1 MYSYLTKV
9 KNMSIKK
16 KIMLINLTIIS
27 VMFILLGISN
37 YLISRK
43 TLSDSYIDSSKKI
56 IRQLGQNLDVR
67 IEQFNE
73 FVVRESFESEIY
85 KALNPIYNERRY
97 DSQKRIQAFSAN
109 LVDYNKYVKAVLL
122 MDNSGNSYKY
132 ASYPTKANEYVQ
144 EKLINQED
152 VKQLWGRIYWTPYS
166 NELIFCSRVLFDK
179 NTMQQ
184 IGILTIGLDA
194 DFFRN
199 IYYDIIKEKDNDIVV
214 LNGDQQI
221 LVESGK
227 ITDNVIKKFQQTDEE
242 EQEIFYRSKKYLI
255 TSKIL
260 GKSGLCIINLIG
272 TKSIANKAAKMLT
285 PTWYVVVIAIVLS
298 VLLAIWLDKEL
309 ESSLKILSSRI
320 ADVKKGD
327 LSVKNTPV
335 RQDEIGT
342 VIRAFD
348 QMVIRM
354 NELMDGIAEEKTQK
368 KNAQLKTLQFEY
380 DALQAKL
387 NPHFLYNTLESINSL
402 AKLNHDNPVA
412 DSINLLGKYLRETI
426 STRRKYVMLKE
437 EIENVQH
444 YIRLQNMSFGGRLHL
459 NFNLDPILMETMVPK
474 LILQPLVENSIVHG
488 IGPRAG
494 WGYIKIES
502 RCVGKD
508 MEIVVEDNGIGISM
522 EWLKRGIP
530 EENNEDTHTKVG
542 LEAVHK
548 RLRILYGE
556 EYGVQITRG
565 KTTGTIITL
574 KMPIIF
580 NEEIRE

>member
-1 MYSYLTKV
+1 MYSYLATFK
-9 KNMSIKK
+9 KMSIKK

-43 TLSDSYIDSSKKI
+43 TLSDSCLDSSKKI

-97 DSQKRIQAFSAN
+97 DSQKRAQAFSAN
-109 LVDYNKYVKAVLL
+109 LVDYNKYVKVVLL
-122 MDNSGNSYKY
+122 MDNDGNSYKY
-132 ASYPTKANEYVQ
+132 ASYPRKVNEYVQ
-144 EKLINQED
+144 EELINQED
-152 VKQLWGRIYWTPYS
+152 IKQLWGKTYWTSYS

-194 DFFRN
+194 DFFRD
-199 IYYDIIKEKDNDIVV
+199 IYYDITKEKDNDIVV
-214 LNGDQQI
+214 LNSDQQL
-221 LVESGK
+221 LVKSGK
-227 ITDNVIKKFQQTDEE
+227 NTDTVIKSFQHTEE
-242 EQEIFYRSKKYLI
+242 EERDTFYKSEKYLV
-255 TSKIL
+255 TSKML
-260 GKSGLCIINLIG
+260 GKSGLCIINLID
-272 TKSIANKAAKMLT
+272 TKSIADRAAQMLI
-285 PTWYVVVIAIVLS
+285 PTWYVVVLAIVLS
-298 VLLAIWLDKEL
+298 VLLAIWLYKEL

-335 RQDEIGT
+335 SQDEIGT
-342 VIRAFD
+342 VIKAFD
-348 QMVIRM
+348 QMVIRIQG
-354 NELMDGIAEEKTQK
+354 LMVDVAEEKTQK
-368 KNAQLKTLQFEY
+368 KNAQLKALQFEY

-402 AKLNHDNPVA
+402 AKLNHDEPVA

-426 STRRKYVMLKE
+426 SKRGKYVMLKE
-437 EIENVQH
+437 EIVNVQH

-459 NFNLDPILMETMVPK
+459 DLNLDPILMETMVPK

-488 IGPRAG
+488 IEPRAG
-494 WGYIKIES
+494 LGYIRIES
-502 RCVGKD
+502 RCVGKS
-508 MEIVVEDNGIGISM
+508 MEIVVEDNGIGISW
-522 EWLKRGIP
+522 EWIKRGIP
-530 EENNEDTHTKVG
+530 EESNEDTHTKVG

-556 EYGVQITRG
+556 DYGIQITRG
-565 KTTGTIITL
+565 KITGTIVTL

-580 NEEIRE
+580 KEEISE

>member
-1 MYSYLTKV
+1 MYSYLRTL

-43 TLSDSYIDSSKKI
+43 TLSDGYLDSSKKI
-56 IRQLGQNLDVR
+56 IRQLGQNLDVK

-73 FVVRESFESEIY
+73 FVVKESFESEVY

-97 DSQKRIQAFSAN
+97 DSQKRVQAFCIN
-109 LVDYNKYVKAVLL
+109 LADYNKYVKVVLL
-122 MDNSGNSYKY
+122 MDNDGNSYKY
-132 ASYPTKANEYVQ
+132 AAYPRKLNEYIQ
-144 EKLINQED
+144 EELISPENI
-152 VKQLWGRIYWTPYS
+152 KQLWGKTYWTPYS
-166 NELIFCSRVLFDK
+166 DELIFCSRVLFDK

-194 DFFRN
+194 AFFRN
-199 IYYDIIKEKDNDIVV
+199 IYYDIIKEKDNDIAV
-214 LNGDQQI
+214 LNSDQQV
-221 LVESGK
+221 LVKSGENTEN
-227 ITDNVIKKFQQTDEE
+227 IVENFQQTDEE
-242 EQEIFYRSKKYLI
+242 EREIFYKRKKYLI
-255 TSKIL
+255 TSKKL
-260 GKSGLCIINLIG
+260 GKSGLCIINLID
-272 TKSIANKAAKMLT
+272 TKSIADKAAQMLI
-285 PTWYVVVIAIVLS
+285 PTWYVVVLAIVLS
-298 VLLAIWLDKEL
+298 VLLAIWLYKEL

-335 RQDEIGT
+335 SQDEIGT
-342 VIRAFD
+342 VIKAFD
-348 QMVIRM
+348 QMVIKM
-354 NELMDGIAEEKTQK
+354 NGLLVDIAEEKTQK
-368 KNAQLKTLQFEY
+368 KNAQLKALQFEY

-402 AKLNHDNPVA
+402 AKLNHDEAVA

-426 STRRKYVMLKE
+426 SKRGKYVMLKE
-437 EIENVQH
+437 EIVNVQH
-444 YIRLQNMSFGGRLHL
+444 YIKLQNMSFGGRIHL
-459 NFNLDPILMETMVPK
+459 DLNLDPILMETMVPK
-474 LILQPLVENSIVHG
+474 LILQPLAENSIVHG
-488 IGPRAG
+488 IEPRAG
-494 WGYIKIES
+494 WGYIRIES
-502 RCVGKD
+502 RCIGKD
-508 MEIVVEDNGIGISM
+508 MEIVVEDNGIGISE

-556 EYGVQITRG
+556 DYGIQIAHG
-565 KTTGTIITL
+565 KISGTIVTL

-580 NEEIRE
+580 KEEIKE

>member
-1 MYSYLTKV
+1 MYSYLATFK
-9 KNMSIKK
+9 KMSIKK

-43 TLSDSYIDSSKKI
+43 TLSDSCLDSSKKI

-97 DSQKRIQAFSAN
+97 DSQKRAQAFSAN
-109 LVDYNKYVKAVLL
+109 LVDYNKYVKVVLL
-122 MDNSGNSYKY
+122 MDNDGNSYKY
-132 ASYPTKANEYVQ
+132 ASYPRKVNEYVQ
-144 EKLINQED
+144 EELINQED
-152 VKQLWGRIYWTPYS
+152 IKQLWGKTYWTPYS

-194 DFFRN
+194 DFFRD
-199 IYYDIIKEKDNDIVV
+199 IYYDITKEKDNDIVV
-214 LNGDQQI
+214 LNSDQQL
-221 LVESGK
+221 LVKSGK
-227 ITDNVIKKFQQTDEE
+227 NTDTVIKSFQHTEE
-242 EQEIFYRSKKYLI
+242 EERDTFYKSEKYLV
-255 TSKIL
+255 TSKML
-260 GKSGLCIINLIG
+260 GKSGLCIINLID
-272 TKSIANKAAKMLT
+272 TKSIADRAAQMLI
-285 PTWYVVVIAIVLS
+285 PTWYVVVLAIVLS
-298 VLLAIWLDKEL
+298 VLLAIWLYKEL

-327 LSVKNTPV
+327 LLVKNTPV
-335 RQDEIGT
+335 SQDEIGT
-342 VIRAFD
+342 VIKAFD
-348 QMVIRM
+348 QMVIRIQG
-354 NELMDGIAEEKTQK
+354 LMVDVAEEKTQK
-368 KNAQLKTLQFEY
+368 KNAQLKALQFEY

-402 AKLNHDNPVA
+402 AKLNHDEPVA

-426 STRRKYVMLKE
+426 SKRGKYVMLKE
-437 EIENVQH
+437 EIVNVQH

-459 NFNLDPILMETMVPK
+459 DLNLDPILMETMVPK

-488 IGPRAG
+488 IEPRAG
-494 WGYIKIES
+494 LGYIRIES
-502 RCVGKD
+502 RCVGKS
-508 MEIVVEDNGIGISM
+508 MEIVVEDNGIGISW
-522 EWLKRGIP
+522 EWIKRGIP
-530 EENNEDTHTKVG
+530 EESNEDTHTKVG

-556 EYGVQITRG
+556 DYGIQITRG
-565 KTTGTIITL
+565 KITGTIVTL

-580 NEEIRE
+580 KEEISE